1 MLTQDTP
8 RRRLGRLLANKRT
21 EVGMTQED
29 AARKLSARLGEHVNR
44 GYIAAAETQ
53 WKMWPSI
60 ERLMALVDIYEMSQA
75 GRLLRSSSPCFT
87 ALRHTIGSVFS
98 VWCER
103 TSRKISRRRLAWDPS
118 SMRWSTSG
126 YSFSGSTGYG

>member
-29 AARKLSARLGEHVNR
+29 AARKLSARLGEQVNR
-44 GYIAAAETQ
+44 GYIAAVETQ

-60 ERLMALVDIYEMSQA
+60 ERLTALADVYEMSQPERVLLMREFGA
-75 GRLLRSSSPCFT
+75 GDLVYKGVDVELDRDVEELFALFHRAPAHDRQRILRMVRAYF
-87 ALRHTIGSVFS
+87 
-98 VWCER
+98 EE
-103 TSRKISRRRLAWDPS
+103 D
-118 SMRWSTSG
+118 
-126 YSFSGSTGYG
+126 